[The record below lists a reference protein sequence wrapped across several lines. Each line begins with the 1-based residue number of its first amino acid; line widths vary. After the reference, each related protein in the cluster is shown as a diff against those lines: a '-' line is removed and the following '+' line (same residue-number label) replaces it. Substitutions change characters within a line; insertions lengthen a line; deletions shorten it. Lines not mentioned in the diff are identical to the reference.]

1 MVVIWSAALSRSA
14 TAASSSARR
23 APGRRL
29 LPALPGPLA
38 SSLLPRGRNARAARR
53 VPGGRAHCLPAQRA
67 ADNPETTEGET
78 LAGPRPRDFTTEDTW
93 RIFRIMAEFVEGFE
107 TLSKIPRRS
116 PCSAPPAR
124 RPGDPDYRR
133 AEELGRAL
141 AKAGHAV
148 ITGGGPGDM
157 EAVSKGAFEA
167 GGQTIGVCIE
177 LPHEEKPN
185 PYLTHVVSFRYFF
198 VRKVMFVKYSKA
210 FVILP
215 GGFGTLDEL
224 FEALTLV
231 QTHKVPPFPVILAG
245 DDEFWDGLLVL
256 AQLLADAAREDRPRG
271 PRRSC
276 SARRPPDEVLALLA
290 RPPLA

>member
-1 MVVIWSAALSRSA
+1 LKENRLQEQ
-14 TAASSSARR
+14 
-23 APGRRL
+23 AP
-29 LPALPGPLA
+29 PP
-38 SSLLPRGRNARAARR
+38 
-53 VPGGRAHCLPAQRA
+53 
-67 ADNPETTEGET
+67 
-78 LAGPRPRDFTTEDTW
+78 DFTTEDTW

-107 TLSKIPRRS
+107 TLSRVSKAVTVFG
-116 PCSAPPAR
+116 SAR
-124 RPGDPDYRR
+124 TRPGDPEYRR

-167 GGQTIGVCIE
+167 GGQTIGACIE

-185 PYLTHVVSFRYFF
+185 PYLTRTISFRYFF

-231 QTHKVPPFPVILAG
+231 QTHKVASFPILLAG
-245 DDEFWDGLLVL
+245 DDGFWDGLLSWL
-256 AQLLADAAREDRPRG
+256 SSSLMRRGKISPED
-271 PRRSC
+271 
-276 SARRPPDEVLALLA
+276 LALLQRAPTTEDVIA
-290 RPPLA
+290 RLARSRAG